1 MKSLML
7 SSIAAATVLLATQSL
22 YAQTAVV
29 TYYAPAVPTT
39 VYYGPAYTVASPV
52 AAAPA
57 GAYFGT
63 TRVYYPAV
71 APSVR
76 PVVAPV
82 VTRYRPFLG
91 GTVTRYGYRYAPV
104 YYVP

>member
-7 SSIAAATVLLATQSL
+7 SSIAVAIALLASQAL

-29 TYYAPAVPTT
+29 TYYAPPVPTT
-39 VYYGPAYTVASPV
+39 VYYGPTYTVASPV
-52 AAAPA
+52 VAAPA
-57 GAYFGT
+57 GTYFGT
-63 TRVYYPAV
+63 TRVYYPTI
-71 APSVR
+71 APAVR

-91 GTVTRYGYRYAPV
+91 GTVTRYAYRYAPV